1 MTVYD
6 KEDLRV
12 ATCSINVKGISSDQ
26 LVSLFD
32 RNGVCVR
39 GGIHCAILAHE
50 AIGTVSIGA
59 VRLSLNYR
67 NTEQEI
73 DAALSILK
81 NVGD

>member
-1 MTVYD
+1 MI